1 MNKVIKIGTRDS
13 QLALWQAH
21 TVQDKLQ
28 ALGYSTKIVSVKSQ
42 GDLKLDTPLYELGIT
57 GIFTKTLDVAMLN
70 NTVDIAVHSLKDV
83 PTALP
88 KGIVQA
94 AVLNR
99 ASTQDILVTKQ
110 AIDLSKPC
118 TIATGSLRRKAQWLH
133 QYPNHTVVN
142 LRGNVNTRLQKL
154 QDNPWQGAIFAKA
167 GLERIKVL
175 PKNYTN
181 LYWMTPA
188 PAQGAMVVVGLQDDL
203 FCLQAIEKLNHA
215 PSQICTQIERDFLR
229 TLEGGCTAPIG
240 ALAKIEGDTIQFVGS
255 LFSLDGTKKVAIE
268 KTISLHLASTAGEAI
283 AKELLQRG
291 ADVLLKEI
299 KERMNL

>member
-1 MNKVIKIGTRDS
+1 MNKVIKIGTSDS

-28 ALGYSTKIVSVKSQ
+28 ALGYSTKIVSVKSV
-42 GDLKLDTPLYELGIT
+42 GDLNLDTPLYELGIT
-57 GIFTKTLDVAMLN
+57 GVFTKTLDVAMLN
-70 NTVDIAVHSLKDV
+70 NTVDIAVHSFKDV

-88 KGIVQA
+88 KGIVQG

-110 AIDLSKPC
+110 PIDLSKPC

-133 QYPNHTVVN
+133 QYPNHSVVN

-175 PKNYTN
+175 PKNYTDLN
-181 LYWMTPA
+181 WMTPA
-188 PAQGAMVVVGLQDDL
+188 PAQGAMVVVGMQNDL
-203 FCLQAIEKLNHA
+203 FCLRAIEKLNHA

-240 ALAKIEGDTIQFVGS
+240 ALAKLQGDTIQFVGS
-255 LFSLDGTKKVAIE
+255 LFSLDGSKKVAIE
-268 KTISLHLASTAGEAI
+268 KTILPHLAYKAGEEI
-283 AKELLQRG
+283 AKELLQKG

-299 KERMNL
+299 KKNMNV